1 MTLDNILKGTIWQIY
16 LILHAEFHSVVKIYD
31 YLNIF
36 KSCQNSTYAT
46 EVITDK
52 QTDMITSE

>member
-1 MTLDNILKGTIWQIY
+1 MSLDNILRVKFGIY
-16 LILHAEFHSVVKIYD
+16 LILHTKFCAVVKIYD

-36 KSCQNSTYAT
+36 KSFLKFCKCT

-52 QTDMITSE
+52 QTDVITSG